1 MAAESPFAWLLLGLM
16 ADKICFLSLKA
27 EEKDPIDVVSD
38 ANDVKMELV
47 PVDAASGI
55 SGPMNNAQFTAEVSF
70 RLEHVLVQ
78 GVELL
83 EPNVPSRK

>member
-55 SGPMNNAQFTAEVSF
+55 SGPMNNA
-70 RLEHVLVQ
+70 
-78 GVELL
+78 
-83 EPNVPSRK
+83 